1 MSPVISDAKGSMI
14 MGFHLGGKGK
24 LGGCGTL
31 TQYQTNLAIAELAS
45 VDGVV
50 LSASCGDLEPNMG
63 DFPTETFGK
72 PIFEGAEIHPK
83 SAVNFLTEG
92 ACIDVYGKTSG
103 KATPYSNVCPTMM
116 SDAVTEVFGV
126 PQKWGA
132 PKMKGKGRYPYQAT
146 LVHAAVPSLPIGS
159 VLAKS
164 VRSIKELTTGLK
176 QKIPELF
183 EAKPLSRVATVCG
196 LVGVKFI
203 DPMNFSSSP
212 GFPLSGSKHP
222 LLVDLDPKDYP
233 EVGKPRTFVP
243 EVWAEFEKIVA
254 TLREGKRCYM
264 IWKSCLKD
272 EATKLTKDKVRV
284 FQSAPLV
291 LQLLIRMYFLPIV
304 RIIQMN
310 PILYE
315 CAVGVN
321 AEGLEW
327 EELWEAAMSKGK
339 ERVLAGDYSKYDVR
353 MPAQVTIAAFD
364 ILIDMAE
371 KCDGYTD
378 SDIHLMKMVVHEVVY
393 PVMAYNGDLIQ
404 LFGTN
409 PSGQNLTVI
418 INSMVN
424 SLLLRSC
431 FFSTYPEKDF
441 KENCAFLTYG
451 DDVIGT
457 VSESCPKFTH
467 ITYAEWLA
475 EHDMK
480 FTMPDKESTPTHY
493 MTENDVDFLK
503 RKCVFNEDLG
513 QKVGLLSEDSIY
525 KRLHAHLLSKELTL
539 PMHSAQNI
547 ESSLHD
553 WFYYG
558 RDVFE
563 DRRSKL
569 QQVAQ
574 KCEIE
579 HLCPALNVSYDK
591 RVNHWRHKYLGEEL
605 EDEEEIVGL
614 E

>member
-1 MSPVISDAKGSMI
+1 
-14 MGFHLGGKGK
+14 
-24 LGGCGTL
+24 
-31 TQYQTNLAIAELAS
+31 
-45 VDGVV
+45 
-50 LSASCGDLEPNMG
+50 
-63 DFPTETFGK
+63 
-72 PIFEGAEIHPK
+72 
-83 SAVNFLTEG
+83 
-92 ACIDVYGKTSG
+92 
-103 KATPYSNVCPTMM
+103 
-116 SDAVTEVFGV
+116 
-126 PQKWGA
+126 
-132 PKMKGKGRYPYQAT
+132 
-146 LVHAAVPSLPIGS
+146 
-159 VLAKS
+159 
-164 VRSIKELTTGLK
+164 
-176 QKIPELF
+176 
-183 EAKPLSRVATVCG
+183 
-196 LVGVKFI
+196 
-203 DPMNFSSSP
+203 
-212 GFPLSGSKHP
+212 
-222 LLVDLDPKDYP
+222 
-233 EVGKPRTFVP
+233 
-243 EVWAEFEKIVA
+243 VWAEFEKIVA
-254 TLREGKRCYM
+254 ILREGKRCYM

-272 EATKLTKDKVRV
+272 EPTKLTKDKVRV

-291 LQLLIRMYFLPIV
+291 LQLLIRMYFLPLV

-339 ERVLAGDYSKYDVR
+339 DRVLAGDYSKYDVR

-364 ILIDMAE
+364 ILIDIAE
-371 KCDGYTD
+371 KCDSYTEE
-378 SDIHLMKMVVHEVVY
+378 DIHLMKMVVHEIVY

-418 INSMVN
+418 INSLVN

-431 FFSTYPEKDF
+431 FYTIYPTNDF

-457 VSESCPKFTH
+457 VSESCSKFTH

-475 EHDMK
+475 DHDMK

-493 MTENDVDFLK
+493 MTESDVDFLK

-513 QKVGLLSEDSIY
+513 QKVGLLSEESIF
-525 KRLHAHLLSKELTL
+525 KRLHSHLLSKELTL
-539 PMHSAQNI
+539 AMHSAQNI

-558 RDVFE
+558 RDIFE
-563 DRRSKL
+563 DRRGKL
-569 QQVAQ
+569 RQVAQ
-574 KCEIE
+574 DCEIE
-579 HLCPALNVSYDK
+579 HLCPALEVSYDK

-605 EDEEEIVGL
+605 EEDEEIVGL

>member
-1 MSPVISDAKGSMI
+1 MSPVISDMKGSTI
-14 MGFHLGGKGK
+14 LGFHLGGKGK
-24 LGGCGTL
+24 IGGCGTL
-31 TQYQTNLAIAELAS
+31 TLDQVNYAITELSS

-50 LSASCGDLEPNMG
+50 LSASNGKLDPNMG
-63 DFPTETFGK
+63 TFPVETFGK
-72 PIFEGAEIHPK
+72 SILEGEEIHPK
-83 SAVNFLTEG
+83 SAVNYLTEG

-103 KATPYSNVCPTMM
+103 KATPRSNVSPTLM
-116 SDAVTEVFGV
+116 SDSVEKVFGV
-126 PQKWGA
+126 PQKWGP

-159 VLAKS
+159 VLSTA
-164 VRSIKELTTGLK
+164 VRSMKDLTTGLK

-183 EAKPLSRVATVCG
+183 TAKPLSRVATVSG
-196 LVGVKFI
+196 IIGVRFI

-222 LLVDLDPKDYP
+222 LLVELNAEDYP
-233 EVGKPRTFVP
+233 EIGRPRTFIP
-243 EVWAEFEKIVA
+243 EVWEEFEKIVA
-254 TLREGKRCYM
+254 ILREGERCYM

-272 EATKLTKDKVRV
+272 EPTKLTKDKVRV

-291 LQLLIRMYFLPIV
+291 LQLIVRMYFLPIV

-339 ERVLAGDYSKYDVR
+339 DRVLAGDYSKYDVR

-364 ILIDMAE
+364 ILIDIAE
-371 KCDGYTD
+371 KCDGYTEE
-378 SDIHLMKMVVHEVVY
+378 DIHLMRMVVNEIVY
-393 PVMAYNGDLIQ
+393 PVMAYNGELIQ

-418 INSMVN
+418 INSLVN

-431 FFSTYPEKDF
+431 FFTKYPEKDF
-441 KENCAFLTYG
+441 KENCSFLTYG

-457 VSESCPKFTH
+457 VDESCNKFTH

-493 MTENDVDFLK
+493 MTEKDVDFLK
-503 RKCVFNEDLG
+503 RSCVFNEDLG
-513 QKVGLLSEDSIY
+513 RKVGLLSEDSIF
-525 KRLHAHLLSKELTL
+525 KRLHSHLLSKELTL
-539 PMHSAQNI
+539 EMHSAQNI

-563 DRRSKL
+563 DRRDKL
-569 QQVAQ
+569 RRVAQ
-574 KCEIE
+574 DCEIE

-591 RVNHWRHKYLGEEL
+591 RVNQWRHKYLGEEL
-605 EDEEEIVGL
+605 ESDDELVSL